1 MKKKRLILASSS
13 IYRKILLSSIRANF
27 ECISPNIDET
37 RKPNEKAQEM
47 VKRLSIEKAGKVG
60 EKNKNSIIIASDTCA
75 YCDSTIL
82 GKPLKKDIAIEYLNF
97 ISGKKIFFYTGLCVL
112 DADMMKFETEIAKYE
127 IKIKKL
133 KQKDILDYIEIHNP
147 LNSSAA
153 FRYEVA
159 KDFLIEEFEDSEKD
173 LSGLIGLPLVKLQKI
188 LDSWNLFVVNQKTF

>member
-13 IYRKILLSSIRANF
+13 IYRKILLSSIRADF

-37 RKPNEKAQEM
+37 RKSEEKAQEM
-47 VKRLSIEKAGKVG
+47 VIRLAIEKA
-60 EKNKNSIIIASDTCA
+60 EKISEHSKNAIIIASDTCA
-75 YCDSTIL
+75 YCDSKIL
-82 GKPLKKDIAIEYLNF
+82 GKPLKKDIAIEYLKF
-97 ISGKKIFFYTGLCVL
+97 ISGKNIFFYTGLCVL
-112 DADMMKFETEIAKYE
+112 DVDNMNYQTEIAKYE

-133 KQKDILDYIEIHNP
+133 TQKDILDYIEKYNP

-159 KDFLIEEFEDSEKD
+159 KDILIEEFEDKEKD

-188 LDSWNLFVVNQKTF
+188 LDN

>member
-13 IYRKILLSSIRANF
+13 VYRKILLSSIRADF

-37 RKPNEKAQEM
+37 RKSEEKAQEM
-47 VKRLSIEKAGKVG
+47 VIRLAIEKA
-60 EKNKNSIIIASDTCA
+60 EKISEHNKNAIIIASDTCA
-75 YCDSTIL
+75 YCDSKIL
-82 GKPLKKDIAIEYLNF
+82 GKPLKKDIAIEYLKF

-112 DADMMKFETEIAKYE
+112 DADNMNYQTEIAEYE

-133 KQKDILDYIEIHNP
+133 MQKEIFDYIEKHNP

-159 KDFLIEEFEDSEKD
+159 KDILIEEFEDKEKD

-188 LDSWNLFVVNQKTF
+188 LDSQKY

>member
-13 IYRKILLSSIRANF
+13 VYRKILLSSIRADF

-37 RKPNEKAQEM
+37 RKSEEKAQDM
-47 VKRLSIEKAGKVG
+47 VIRLAIEKA
-60 EKNKNSIIIASDTCA
+60 EKISEHNKNAIIIASDTCA
-75 YCDSTIL
+75 YCDSKIL
-82 GKPLKKDIAIEYLNF
+82 GKPLKKDIAIEYLKF

-112 DADMMKFETEIAKYE
+112 DTDNMNYQTEIAEYE

-133 KQKDILDYIEIHNP
+133 MQKEIFDYIEKHNP

-159 KDFLIEEFEDSEKD
+159 KDILIEEFEDKEKD

-188 LDSWNLFVVNQKTF
+188 LDSQKY

>member
-13 IYRKILLSSIRANF
+13 VYRKILLGSIRANF

-37 RKPNEKAQEM
+37 RKSEEKAQEM
-47 VKRLSIEKAGKVG
+47 VIRLAIEKAEKIG
-60 EKNKNSIIIASDTCA
+60 EHNKNAIIIASDTCA
-75 YCDSTIL
+75 YCDSKIL
-82 GKPLKKDIAIEYLNF
+82 GKPLKKDIAIEYLKF

-112 DADMMKFETEIAKYE
+112 DTDDMNYQTEIVEYE

-133 KQKDILDYIEIHNP
+133 MQKDIFDYIEKHNP

-159 KDFLIEEFEDSEKD
+159 KDILIEEFDDKEKD
-173 LSGLIGLPLVKLQKI
+173 LSGLIGLPLIKLQKI
-188 LDSWNLFVVNQKTF
+188 LDS

>member
-13 IYRKILLSSIRANF
+13 VYRKILLSSIRADF

-37 RKPNEKAQEM
+37 RKSEEKAQEM
-47 VKRLSIEKAGKVG
+47 VIRLAIEKA
-60 EKNKNSIIIASDTCA
+60 EKISEHNKNAIIIASDTCA
-75 YCDSTIL
+75 YCDSKIL
-82 GKPLKKDIAIEYLNF
+82 GKPLKKDIAIEYLKF

-112 DADMMKFETEIAKYE
+112 DADTMNYQTEIAEYE

-133 KQKDILDYIEIHNP
+133 MQKEIFDYIEKHNP

-159 KDFLIEEFEDSEKD
+159 KDILIEEFEDKEKD

-188 LDSWNLFVVNQKTF
+188 LDS

>member
-13 IYRKILLSSIRANF
+13 VYRKILLGSIRADF

-37 RKPNEKAQEM
+37 RKSEEKAQEM
-47 VKRLSIEKAGKVG
+47 VIRLAIEKA
-60 EKNKNSIIIASDTCA
+60 EKISEHNKNAIIIASDTCA
-75 YCDSTIL
+75 YCDSKIL
-82 GKPLKKDIAIEYLNF
+82 GKPLKKDIAIEYLKF

-112 DADMMKFETEIAKYE
+112 DTDNMNYQTEIAEYE

-133 KQKDILDYIEIHNP
+133 MQKEIFNYIEKHNP

-159 KDFLIEEFEDSEKD
+159 KDILIEEFEDKEKD

-188 LDSWNLFVVNQKTF
+188 LDSQKY